1 MKKEKQLPKRTTY
14 AASSFWWDDDMY
26 TRSESSTTNAIQL
39 AAYRKAIS
47 NFVRIVTGQDIPVR
61 FASKGD
67 SFTDGKCITIS
78 SSLTEKKFDPAVGLA
93 LHEASHIKLT
103 NFDVLKQLDDF
114 INRHDDIILKYCEKY
129 GVDRWDSVR
138 KIGFHLK
145 DLLNIIEDRRIDNF
159 IYTTSPGYRGYYQA
173 LYKQYFDS
181 KIIDRG
187 LQSSEYR
194 TEDWDSYMFRI
205 INITNRHRDLNA
217 LSKLQKVWD
226 VMNLPNIKRLQTT
239 QQALDVAW
247 EIFQI
252 IEDAISP
259 PPANDNSE
267 SSQSDTEQHKATD
280 DSASIRIN
288 GEIEDPQMSED
299 DEAANEQ
306 VSDTQNNIQ
315 QLSDRQRHQ
324 LEEQI
329 RDQREFLNGSIKKK
343 QISSKVQR
351 HIDTLEA
358 SDIDYNDVT
367 YESRQ
372 GIQKAEVVVIKRLTM
387 QLIETIDCTMWTR
400 YDSSVLKMKEHV
412 NAGLIFGTMLG
423 KKLQIR
429 NDERQ
434 TKFNRCRSGQIDKR
448 MIPAAGFGAEHIF
461 QRLETF
467 EFKKGTI
474 HISIDNSGS
483 MGSGRLD
490 KAITTAVAIAKA
502 ASMTSN
508 LNCVISFRSSGNFLS
523 KRDCP
528 IMMIAYDSRRDS
540 IAMLQRIM
548 PYVTTSGGT
557 PEGLCFDACM
567 KSILHDAAGNDA
579 YFINMSD
586 GEPYYHTYCGTYAEA
601 HTRAQVKKMEAANIK
616 VISYFIS
623 NSSIYGSSSKAFKNM
638 YGENA
643 SFINVSQMR
652 EVASS
657 LNRKLIQPTK

>member
-14 AASSFWWDDDMY
+14 AASSFWWDEDMY
-26 TRSESSTTNAIQL
+26 TRSESSTSNAIQL

-47 NFVRIVTGQDIPVR
+47 NFVRIVTGEDIPVQ
-61 FASKGD
+61 FASSGD
-67 SFTDGKCITIS
+67 SFTDGKSITIS
-78 SSLTEKKFDPAVGLA
+78 SSLNEKKFDPAVGLA

-103 NFDVLKQLDDF
+103 NFDVVRQLDDF
-114 INRHDDIILKYCEKY
+114 INRHDDIILKYILKY
-129 GVDRWDSVR
+129 GVDRWDSIK
-138 KIGFHLK
+138 KIKFRLK

-217 LSKLQKVWD
+217 LSKLQTIWD
-226 VMNLPNIKRLQTT
+226 VMDLSNIKRLQTT
-239 QQALDVAW
+239 QQSLGVAW

-259 PPANDNSE
+259 PPANSNPE
-267 SSQSDTEQHKATD
+267 SAESDTEQRNTTD
-280 DSASIRIN
+280 NSASAQIN
-288 GEIEDPQMSED
+288 NESENHQMAEEFAKG
-299 DEAANEQ
+299 DEQ
-306 VSDTQNNIQ
+306 SSDTQNNVQ
-315 QLSDRQRHQ
+315 QLNDRQRHQ
-324 LEEQI
+324 LQEQI
-329 RDQREFLNGSIKKK
+329 QDQRTFLNGSINKK
-343 QISSKVQR
+343 QISKKLQQQV
-351 HIDTLEA
+351 DTLESA
-358 SDIDYNDVT
+358 DIDYKDVT
-367 YESRQ
+367 YDSRY
-372 GIQKAEVVVIKRLTM
+372 GKDRHEVVVIKRLTM
-387 QLIETIDCTMWTR
+387 QLIQTIPCSMWSINPVHVDR
-400 YDSSVLKMKEHV
+400 MKKHV
-412 NAGLIFGTMLG
+412 NAGIVFGTMLG
-423 KKLQIR
+423 KKLQVR
-429 NDERQ
+429 NDDRQ

-448 MIPAAGFGAEHIF
+448 MISAAGFGAEHIF

-467 EFKKGTI
+467 EFKKGNI

-490 KAITTAVAIAKA
+490 TAITTAVAIAKA

-508 LNCVISFRSSGNFLS
+508 LNCVISFRSTSHFLS

-528 IMMIAYDSRRDS
+528 VMMIVYDSRRDS
-540 IAMLQRIM
+540 IATLQRIM
-548 PYVTTSGGT
+548 PYVTTSCGT

-567 KSILHDAAGNDA
+567 ESILCEAGGNDA

-586 GEPYYHTYCGTYAEA
+586 GEPYYGSYYGTYAES
-601 HTRAQVKKMEAANIK
+601 HTRAQIKKMEAANIK

-623 NSSIYGSSSKAFKNM
+623 NSSPSSSSSRAFRAM
-638 YGENA
+638 YGKNA
-643 SFINVSQMR
+643 SFIDVSQMR
-652 EVASS
+652 EVANS

>member
-1 MKKEKQLPKRTTY
+1 MKKEKQLPKHTNT
-14 AASSFWWDDDMY
+14 ASSFWWDDDMY
-26 TRSESSTTNAIQL
+26 TRSEGSTSNAIQL

-61 FASKGD
+61 FASSGD
-67 SFTDGKCITIS
+67 SFTDGKSVTIS

-103 NFDVLKQLDDF
+103 NFDVLKQLDTF
-114 INRHDDIILKYCEKY
+114 IHRHDDVILKYCEKY
-129 GVDRWDSVR
+129 GVDRWIAGR
-138 KIGFHLK
+138 NIAFHLK
-145 DLLNIIEDRRIDNF
+145 ELLNIIEDRRIDNF

-217 LSKLQKVWD
+217 LSKLRTIWN
-226 VMNLPNIKRLQTT
+226 VMDLSNIKRLQTT
-239 QQALDVAW
+239 EQALDVAW

-259 PPANDNSE
+259 PPANNDSDSAE
-267 SSQSDTEQHKATD
+267 SDMEQHDATD
-280 DSASIRIN
+280 DSASIQIN
-288 GEIEDPQMSED
+288 GNSDDHHMAEED
-299 DEAANEQ
+299 DVSDEQ
-306 VSDTQNNIQ
+306 SGDTQNNIQ
-315 QLSDRQRHQ
+315 QLNDRQRHQ

-329 RDQREFLNGSIKKK
+329 RDQRTFVNGSIKKK
-343 QISSKVQR
+343 QISKKLQQQV
-351 HIDTLEA
+351 DTLESA
-358 SDIDYNDVT
+358 DIDYENVT
-367 YESRQ
+367 YDSRY
-372 GIQKAEVVVIKRLTM
+372 GKSSHEVIVIKRLTM
-387 QLIETIDCTMWTR
+387 QLIETIHCSMWTSYATHMQR
-400 YDSSVLKMKEHV
+400 MKEHV
-412 NAGLIFGTMLG
+412 HAGIVFGTMLG
-423 KKLQIR
+423 KKLQVR
-429 NDERQ
+429 NDDRQ

-448 MIPAAGFGAEHIF
+448 MISAAGFGAEHIF

-467 EFKKGTI
+467 EFKNGNI

-490 KAITTAVAIAKA
+490 AAITTAVAIAKA

-508 LNCVISFRSSGNFLS
+508 LNCVISFRSTGNFLS
-523 KRDCP
+523 KRNCP
-528 IMMIAYDSRRDS
+528 IMMVAYDSRRDS

-567 KSILHDAAGNDA
+567 ESILREAGNNDA

-586 GEPYYHTYCGTYAEA
+586 GEPYYDSYSGMYAEL
-601 HTRAQVKKMEAANIK
+601 HTRAQIKKMEAANIK

-623 NSSIYGSSSKAFKNM
+623 KNSPGSSTYRAFKAM

-643 SFINVSQMR
+643 SFIDVSQMR
-652 EVASS
+652 EVAKS
-657 LNRKLIQPTK
+657 LNRKLIQTN